1 MKSSRT
7 ESAYSPTVFP
17 ALAAWATALILL
29 GAPAEVSFI
38 CAAVAALATATLYA
52 TPPWR
57 GTAVSIAACTA
68 AAAATVAFHT
78 HAVSTGPIPD
88 LARKG
93 ITATAEVVLTNDPRT
108 RRNPRFPG
116 ESVVAEARL
125 ELLQTPTTHLT
136 LSTPVTLF
144 ATGPHW
150 RTLLPSQRLKITA
163 KLAPADPSDLT
174 AALLLVKGTP
184 QPLGTP
190 SWIQTAAGALR
201 SGLRAAADPFPEDQ
215 RGLLPALVVGD
226 TSRMDPQ
233 VTADFKEAGLT
244 HLTAVSGANL
254 AIIAGA
260 ALALSRLTGLP
271 LPVRAILAAT
281 AMIAFA
287 VVARP
292 SPSVLRALAMGLAAA
307 LALATGRPR
316 HGMAALSISV
326 LFLILF
332 SPDLARSYGFALS
345 VTATAGILLLA
356 PKWRDHL
363 SQPQPTPPNPH
374 PQTRP
379 KPTPANL
386 QLTLT
391 PSEPRTT
398 TEPLTTG
405 PLTTGLPAT
414 QPPTTGPAATEPVTT
429 AQPPTTRPAATE
441 PITTAQPLTARPA
454 ASLALI
460 TEAPQTRSTRKRHHP
475 RPRSSVAQAA
485 TSLLRPRRAL
495 PRWLAEA
502 IAVPAAAQFA
512 VTPVLVLMS
521 GQVTPVAV
529 IANLLAGPAVA
540 PATLLGFAA
549 SVVAPISV
557 EAARILLIPA
567 GYAVGW
573 IITVAQW
580 AAGLPFATIPWPGG
594 LLGLALLA
602 VAVAVAVPLLRH
614 PRCRAVTLAVLAG
627 ILIAAMVL
635 PPALS
640 PWPPRRW
647 LMVMCDVG
655 QGDGMAIAAG
665 PGRAV
670 VVDTGPD
677 PTPMDRCLRDLGI
690 REIPLIILTH
700 PHADH
705 IGGLTGALKNRR
717 IGAALLTNHPATPAP
732 ITRTFATHHI
742 PQWTATPGAQWTFGP
757 SELTVLAPPATPPT
771 AHTGTEGS
779 EINNTSVVLRV
790 RWHAGSIL
798 LSGDIETEAQSDL
811 LRTTSPA
818 ADILKVPHHGSAR
831 QDPAFFSAVGA
842 RAALISV
849 GSDNTY
855 GHPAPATLAL
865 LHRSGTR
872 VYRTDQSGDLA
883 ITDHNATLS
892 ITPRN

>member
-1 MKSSRT
+1 M
-7 ESAYSPTVFP
+7 
-17 ALAAWATALILL
+17 
-29 GAPAEVSFI
+29 
-38 CAAVAALATATLYA
+38 
-52 TPPWR
+52 
-57 GTAVSIAACTA
+57 
-68 AAAATVAFHT
+68 
-78 HAVSTGPIPD
+78 
-88 LARKG
+88 
-93 ITATAEVVLTNDPRT
+93 
-108 RRNPRFPG
+108 
-116 ESVVAEARL
+116 
-125 ELLQTPTTHLT
+125 
-136 LSTPVTLF
+136 
-144 ATGPHW
+144 
-150 RTLLPSQRLKITA
+150 
-163 KLAPADPSDLT
+163 
-174 AALLLVKGTP
+174 
-184 QPLGTP
+184 
-190 SWIQTAAGALR
+190 
-201 SGLRAAADPFPEDQ
+201 
-215 RGLLPALVVGD
+215 
-226 TSRMDPQ
+226 
-233 VTADFKEAGLT
+233 
-244 HLTAVSGANL
+244 
-254 AIIAGA
+254 
-260 ALALSRLTGLP
+260 
-271 LPVRAILAAT
+271 
-281 AMIAFA
+281 
-287 VVARP
+287 
-292 SPSVLRALAMGLAAA
+292 
-307 LALATGRPR
+307 
-316 HGMAALSISV
+316 
-326 LFLILF
+326 
-332 SPDLARSYGFALS
+332 
-345 VTATAGILLLA
+345 
-356 PKWRDHL
+356 
-363 SQPQPTPPNPH
+363 
-374 PQTRP
+374 
-379 KPTPANL
+379 
-386 QLTLT
+386 
-391 PSEPRTT
+391 
-398 TEPLTTG
+398 
-405 PLTTGLPAT
+405 
-414 QPPTTGPAATEPVTT
+414 
-429 AQPPTTRPAATE
+429 
-441 PITTAQPLTARPA
+441 
-454 ASLALI
+454 
-460 TEAPQTRSTRKRHHP
+460 
-475 RPRSSVAQAA
+475 AQAV
-485 TSLLRPRRAL
+485 TGIRRPRRGL

-567 GYAVGW
+567 GYSVGW

-602 VAVAVAVPLLRH
+602 IAVAVAVPLLRH

-627 ILIAAMVL
+627 ILIAAIVL

-705 IGGLTGALKNRR
+705 TGGLTGALKNRR

-732 ITRTFATHHI
+732 ITRTLSTHRI
-742 PQWTATPGAQWTFGP
+742 PQWTATPGTQWTFGP

-771 AHTGTEGS
+771 AHTGTQGS

-811 LRTTSPA
+811 LRTSSPA

-831 QDPAFFSAVGA
+831 QDPAFITAVGA

-865 LHRSGTR
+865 LHRSGSR
-872 VYRTDQSGDLA
+872 IYRTDQSGDLA
-883 ITDHNATLS
+883 ITDHNTTLA